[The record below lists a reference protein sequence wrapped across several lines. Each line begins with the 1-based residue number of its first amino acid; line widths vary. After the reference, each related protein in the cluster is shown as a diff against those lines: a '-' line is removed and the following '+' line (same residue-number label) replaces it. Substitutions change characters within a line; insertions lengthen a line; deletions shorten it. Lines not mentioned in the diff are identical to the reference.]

1 MFSRLLRPGPSLR
14 FSGQLSRAAPDRKAM
29 AGIERTGGALRLAV
43 DCLDERVPE
52 PEQLPDRYGT
62 VAAGNLSPEKFTKEA
77 ALALDIRNRFLI
89 ATTRFE
95 MRRNAQEGDP
105 EILGDES
112 GQEEDYLSILK
123 RDENT
128 ARLFQYMEKAVRG
141 V

>member
-1 MFSRLLRPGPSLR
+1 
-14 FSGQLSRAAPDRKAM
+14 M